1 MGATNMTTEIKLPP
15 VSLLDKQPKI
25 PHVARTVAQAAIPN
39 EHGTPIVFIVSQ
51 SRNGRSWWIRA
62 VLDGMRMSNTVH
74 TTVQAKAEAWI
85 AAVKSGKVSVARPIS
100 ITCDMTVRCRSVV
113 THIDNKGYVYCTGHG
128 KHRALSVPCR
138 ALRPGEFTKI
148 IHGETIKY

>member
-1 MGATNMTTEIKLPP
+1 MTTEVTLPP
-15 VSLLDKQPKI
+15 FSLLDKQPKI
-25 PHVARTVAQAAIPN
+25 PHVARTVAQNDVAN
-39 EHGTPIVFIVSQ
+39 EHGTPITFIVSQ

-62 VLDGMRMSNTVH
+62 AREGLRMSNTLH

-85 AAVKSGKVSVARPIS
+85 AAVKAGKVSVAREVS
-100 ITCDMTVRCRSVV
+100 LSCDMTVACKAPI

-138 ALRPGEFTKI
+138 ALSPGEYRKI
-148 IHGETIKY
+148 LFGQTIKY